1 MFYNFLL
8 QFSQIQSNFIQIK
21 FILCDCYVCQTLLIY
36 SFPLSYLF
44 FFIIF
49 FIVEGIGS
57 FVSVDIISHRILCN
71 YIKSNSLFTLAILL
85 SFFYLKD
92 NFLLII
98 IYNKHF
104 CQLYKNL
111 PEKYLYGFHLNQHF
125 LCVSNCSN
133 FFTNISLLNYH
144 NAIVPLLQLRCSR
157 LREVKE
163 LA

>member
-21 FILCDCYVCQTLLIY
+21 FILCDCCVSQTLLIY

-49 FIVEGIGS
+49 VVVEGIGS
-57 FVSVDIISHRILCN
+57 FVSADIISHRILCN
-71 YIKSNSLFTLAILL
+71 YIKINSLFTLAILL

-104 CQLYKNL
+104 WQLYKNL
-111 PEKYLYGFHLNQHF
+111 PEKYLQGFHLNKHLF
-125 LCVSNCSN
+125 STSSVSV
-133 FFTNISLLNYH
+133 TVLISSQISVYLIIITMLLSPFY
-144 NAIVPLLQLRCSR
+144 R
-157 LREVKE
+157 
-163 LA
+163 